1 MTDEKPRRAQ
11 TYGGE
16 NRHSRRT
23 PTAGAPVEYIEEEV
37 TPPPTRLPS
46 LVGRTPTPDDGRFDR
61 IERKVNELVDATG
74 RTWGARDVDQ
84 RIGKIELELNDNT
97 KSTIRMEAVLGE
109 LVVPTIKEQMAK
121 LDTCL
126 HHIASSSHLA
136 ASVVAIGSKLDGIG
150 ARFDGIEK
158 KQAIAAEKF
167 EAHDARDGEI
177 HEVAKDAVRR
187 ITLVE
192 KRLAIHDTTAKIR
205 KAIMPW
211 WKADWVKAIGLAV
224 AAAIT
229 AATAYYLG
237 GSQ

>member
-11 TYGGE
+11 TFGGE
-16 NRHSRRT
+16 ARHARRN
-23 PTAGAPVEYIEEEV
+23 PTAGAPVEYIEDEV

-61 IERKVNELVDATG
+61 IERKVNELVDATS

-84 RIGKIELELNDNT
+84 RIDRLEKELKDNT
-97 KSTIRMEAVLGE
+97 RSTVRMEAVLGE
-109 LVVPTIKEQMAK
+109 MVVPHVKEQMAK

-136 ASVVAIGSKLDGIG
+136 AAVVVLGTKIDSHG

-158 KQAIAAEKF
+158 EQAIAAEKF
-167 EAHDARDGEI
+167 DAHDQRDEEI

-187 ITLVE
+187 IVLVE
-192 KRLAIHDTTAKIR
+192 KRLAISDTTAKIR
-205 KAIMPW
+205 KAILPW
-211 WKADWVKAIGLAV
+211 WRADWVKAIGLAV

-237 GSQ
+237 GS

>member
-1 MTDEKPRRAQ
+1 MSDEKPRRAQ
-11 TYGGE
+11 TFGGE
-16 NRHSRRT
+16 ARHARRN
-23 PTAGAPVEYIEEEV
+23 PTAGAPVEYIEDEV

-84 RIGKIELELNDNT
+84 RISRLETELKDNT
-97 KSTIRMEAVLGE
+97 KSTVRMEAVLGE

-136 ASVVAIGSKLDGIG
+136 ANVVALGTKLDGIG
-150 ARFDGIEK
+150 KRFDGIEK
-158 KQAIAAEKF
+158 EQAIASEKF
-167 EAHDARDGEI
+167 DAHDARDLEI
-177 HEVAKDAVRR
+177 HALARDNATRLA
-187 ITLVE
+187 TVE
-192 KRLAIHDTTAKIR
+192 KRLAIADSTARIR

-211 WKADWVKAIGLAV
+211 WRADWVKAIGLAV

-237 GSQ
+237 GS